1 VRGLPAEADHPGRD
15 SAWPPADRSTDRPA
29 GRPADPP
36 FGVGEW
42 SPGSVAEDATPT
54 VRTRRRRR
62 LRWFFG
68 GFGAVVLLIAAGL
81 AAWAVADGKP
91 DPGPSPTGRA
101 TGKAT
106 GGPSRTPPLGGFAL
120 PGCLALLPD
129 RGRCPDGL
137 ECYGPLTK
145 DRGVASAESVSCSGR
160 HTWEAFA
167 LGELSASADPRKAE
181 SDNGVRELC
190 SEGSFRVISLRLEKG
205 WRFDVLPPSREAFDS
220 GDRTYRCLAGRG
232 DDKMDGPTLT
242 RRGG

>member
-1 VRGLPAEADHPGRD
+1 MNHLRELINTLHILDPHTLTPLVPLVRDCRMRGATLWLCGN
-15 SAWPPADRSTDRPA
+15 
-29 GRPADPP
+29 G
-36 FGVGEW
+36 
-42 SPGSVAEDATPT
+42 GSFATAQHWACDLT
-54 VRTRRRRR
+54 KVCAVRAHV
-62 LRWFFG
+62 L
-68 GFGAVVLLIAAGL
+68 GANAASL
-81 AAWAVADGKP
+81 TAWAVADRKP

-106 GGPSRTPPLGGFAL
+106 AGPSRTPPLGGFSL

-145 DRGVASAESVSCSGR
+145 DRGVASAESVSCTGR
-160 HTWEAFA
+160 HTWEVFA
-167 LGELSASADPRKAE
+167 LGELSATADPRKAE
-181 SDNGVRELC
+181 SDDGVRELC

-205 WRFDVLPPSREAFDS
+205 WRFEVLPPSREAFDS

-232 DDKMDGPTLT
+232 NDELEGPTLT